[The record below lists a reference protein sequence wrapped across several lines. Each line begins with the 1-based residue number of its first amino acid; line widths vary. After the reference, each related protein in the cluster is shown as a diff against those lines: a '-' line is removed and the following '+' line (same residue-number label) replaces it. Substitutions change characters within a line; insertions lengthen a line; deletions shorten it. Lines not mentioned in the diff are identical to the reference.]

1 MILAEFLRSA
11 SIPYMM
17 GVKRVYMSVDIDKLD
32 ESVLGSDSPD
42 PLRFAFVKKHSA
54 HAGGASVPVP
64 SSQQQV
70 IFSSITANSIK
81 ATNKRCLYIHVPFC
95 RVRCTF
101 CNFFQNAA
109 SRTLV
114 DEYFEALMQELRE
127 KAALPW
133 TQNGIFH
140 AVYIGGGTP
149 TDLSPIQV
157 RVLGQA
163 IRDHFPLA
171 ADCEITLEGRIN
183 RFSDELYQGAL
194 DGGFNRFSFGVQ
206 SFNTQVRRSAK
217 RLDDREDVL
226 KRVSE
231 IAKEDKIPVII
242 DLLYGLPY
250 QTKEVLEQDL
260 NDFLSTGAHG
270 LDLYQLVVGGSAP
283 MLNLVEKGKIPPP
296 ATTPEKAGMYELG
309 VNFMAKH
316 HMKQLSVNHWAIDN
330 RERSLYNSLAKT
342 YAEVLPIGCGAG
354 GNIGGYGMMQHRT
367 LETYIKAVKEGQSTI
382 AMMMKQSPL
391 EPLFS
396 ALKSAFDR
404 GIVQANQLPSFM
416 GEDAFGFLLPLFKV
430 WQAKGLV
437 QLHERSAVLTLAGSF
452 WAVSLAQSC
461 IQVLTSEMNE
471 TVPKASNN

>member
-1 MILAEFLRSA
+1 
-11 SIPYMM
+11 
-17 GVKRVYMSVDIDKLD
+17 MSVDIDKFD
-32 ESVLGSDSPD
+32 ESVLGSYSPD

-64 SSQQQV
+64 PPQQAGV
-70 IFSSITANSIK
+70 LSSITSDQNVRN
-81 ATNKRCLYIHVPFC
+81 NKRCLYIHVPFC

-109 SRTLV
+109 SRKLV
-114 DEYFEALMQELRE
+114 DEYFAALMQDLKE

-133 TQNGIFH
+133 TQSGIFH

-149 TDLSPIQV
+149 TDLSPEQV
-157 RVLGQA
+157 RVLGLA
-163 IRDHFPLA
+163 IHDYFPLA
-171 ADCEITLEGRIN
+171 SDCEITLEGRIN

-194 DGGFNRFSFGVQ
+194 DAGFNRFSFGVQ

-231 IAKEDKIPVII
+231 LAKEDKIPVII

-250 QTKEVLEQDL
+250 QTKEILEQDL
-260 NDFLSTGAHG
+260 NDFMSTGAHG
-270 LDLYQLVVGGSAP
+270 LDLYQLVVGGTAP

-316 HMKQLSVNHWAIDN
+316 HMKQLSVNHWAVDN

-354 GNIGGYGMMQHRT
+354 GNIGGYGMMLHRT
-367 LETYIKAVKEGQSTI
+367 LDTYIKAVNEGQSTI
-382 AMMMKQSPL
+382 AMMMKHSPL

-396 ALKSAFDR
+396 ALKSGFDR
-404 GIVQANQLPSFM
+404 GIVQASKLPVFM
-416 GEDAFGFLLPLFKV
+416 GSDTFDFLMPLFKV
-430 WQAKGLV
+430 WQDKGLV
-437 QLHERSAVLTLAGSF
+437 ELQERSLVLTLAGSF
-452 WAVSLAQSC
+452 WAVSLAQAC

-471 TVPKASNN
+471 SVPKVSNN

>member
-1 MILAEFLRSA
+1 M
-11 SIPYMM
+11 
-17 GVKRVYMSVDIDKLD
+17 K
-32 ESVLGSDSPD
+32 
-42 PLRFAFVKKHSA
+42 
-54 HAGGASVPVP
+54 
-64 SSQQQV
+64 
-70 IFSSITANSIK
+70 
-81 ATNKRCLYIHVPFC
+81 
-95 RVRCTF
+95 
-101 CNFFQNAA
+101 
-109 SRTLV
+109 
-114 DEYFEALMQELRE
+114 E

-133 TQNGIFH
+133 TQSGIFH

-149 TDLSPIQV
+149 TDLSPEQV

-163 IRDHFPLA
+163 IHDYFPLA
-171 ADCEITLEGRIN
+171 SDCEITLEGRIN

-231 IAKEDKIPVII
+231 LAKEDKIPVII

-250 QTKEVLEQDL
+250 QTKEILEQDL
-260 NDFLSTGAHG
+260 NDFMSTGAHG
-270 LDLYQLVVGGSAP
+270 LDLYQLVVGGTAP

-316 HMKQLSVNHWAIDN
+316 HMKQLSVNHWAVDN

-354 GNIGGYGMMQHRT
+354 GNIGGYGMMLHRT
-367 LETYIKAVKEGQSTI
+367 LDTYIKAVNEGQSTI
-382 AMMMKQSPL
+382 AMMMKHSPL
-391 EPLFS
+391 EPLFA
-396 ALKSAFDR
+396 ALKSGFDR
-404 GIVQANQLPSFM
+404 GIVQASKLPVFM
-416 GEDAFGFLLPLFKV
+416 GSDTFDFLMPLFKV
-430 WQAKGLV
+430 WQDKGLV
-437 QLHERSAVLTLAGSF
+437 ELQERSLVLTLAGSF
-452 WAVSLAQSC
+452 WAVSLAQAC

-471 TVPKASNN
+471 SVPKVSNN

>member
-1 MILAEFLRSA
+1 
-11 SIPYMM
+11 
-17 GVKRVYMSVDIDKLD
+17 MSVDIDKFD

-64 SSQQQV
+64 PPQQAGV
-70 IFSSITANSIK
+70 LSSITSDQNVRN
-81 ATNKRCLYIHVPFC
+81 NKRCLYIHVPFC

-109 SRTLV
+109 SRKLV
-114 DEYFEALMQELRE
+114 DEYFAALMQDLKE

-133 TQNGIFH
+133 TQRGIFH

-149 TDLSPIQV
+149 TDLSPEQV

-163 IRDHFPLA
+163 IHDYFPLA
-171 ADCEITLEGRIN
+171 SDCEITLEGRIN

-231 IAKEDKIPVII
+231 LAKEDKIPVII

-250 QTKEVLEQDL
+250 QTKEILEQDL
-260 NDFLSTGAHG
+260 DDFMSTGAHG
-270 LDLYQLVVGGSAP
+270 LDLYQLVVGGTAP

-316 HMKQLSVNHWAIDN
+316 HMKQLSVNHWAVDN

-354 GNIGGYGMMQHRT
+354 GNIGGYGMMLHRT
-367 LETYIKAVKEGQSTI
+367 LDTYIKAVNEGQSTI
-382 AMMMKQSPL
+382 AMMMHSRL
-391 EPLFS
+391 EPLFA
-396 ALKSAFDR
+396 ALKSGFDR
-404 GIVQANQLPSFM
+404 GIVQASKLPVFM
-416 GEDAFGFLLPLFKV
+416 GCDTFDFLMPLFKV
-430 WQAKGLV
+430 WQDKGLV
-437 QLHERSAVLTLAGSF
+437 ELQERSLVLTLAGSF
-452 WAVSLAQSC
+452 WAVSLAQAC

-471 TVPKASNN
+471 SVPKVSNN

>member
-1 MILAEFLRSA
+1 
-11 SIPYMM
+11 
-17 GVKRVYMSVDIDKLD
+17 MSVDIDKFD

-54 HAGGASVPVP
+54 HAGGVSVPVP
-64 SSQQQV
+64 PPQQAGV
-70 IFSSITANSIK
+70 LSSITSDQNVRN
-81 ATNKRCLYIHVPFC
+81 NKRCLYIHVPFC

-109 SRTLV
+109 SRKLV
-114 DEYFEALMQELRE
+114 DEYFAALMQELKE

-133 TQNGIFH
+133 TQSGIFH

-149 TDLSPIQV
+149 TDLSPEQV

-163 IRDHFPLA
+163 IHDYFPLA
-171 ADCEITLEGRIN
+171 SDCEITLEGRIN

-217 RLDDREDVL
+217 REDVL

-231 IAKEDKIPVII
+231 LAKEDKIPVII

-250 QTKEVLEQDL
+250 QTKEILEQDL
-260 NDFLSTGAHG
+260 NDFMSTGAHG
-270 LDLYQLVVGGSAP
+270 LDLYQLVVGGTAP

-316 HMKQLSVNHWAIDN
+316 HMKQLSVNHWAVDN

-354 GNIGGYGMMQHRT
+354 GNIGGYGMMLHRT
-367 LETYIKAVKEGQSTI
+367 LDTYIKAVNEGQSTI
-382 AMMMKQSPL
+382 AMMMKHSPL
-391 EPLFS
+391 EPLFA
-396 ALKSAFDR
+396 ALKSGFDR
-404 GIVQANQLPSFM
+404 GIVQASKLPMFM
-416 GEDAFGFLLPLFKV
+416 GSDTFDFLMPLFKV
-430 WQAKGLV
+430 WQDKGLV
-437 QLHERSAVLTLAGSF
+437 ELQERSLVLTLAGSF
-452 WAVSLAQSC
+452 WAVSLAQAC

-471 TVPKASNN
+471 SVPKVSNN